1 MIVCEWY
8 KEYSIVNLK
17 YLQSHNI
24 MGGEKRWPLV
34 EGPPISV
41 GRLVLMLTTV
51 GEQLMFLMKH
61 DIISDNGLCH
71 KCDQVITGEWVVKG
85 NGRYWRCKDCAVMT
99 SCRYGTVLYQSK
111 MKIKNWVLLAY
122 CFTERHRTHA
132 STVNEASLP
141 QEGYVDRTLSTRTI
155 LRWFRYFRMLCRD
168 DFKKNKS
175 KIGGEGSILE
185 GDESLFGQRSC
196 KIVHNIDHSFSLL
209 FFRKALGS
217 LTILTTMF
225 KIMKICLVK
234 QS

>member
-1 MIVCEWY
+1 
-8 KEYSIVNLK
+8 
-17 YLQSHNI
+17 

-61 DIISDNGLCH
+61 DIISD
-71 KCDQVITGEWVVKG
+71 

-209 FFRKALGS
+209 FIF
-217 LTILTTMF
+217 
-225 KIMKICLVK
+225 
-234 QS
+234 

>member
-1 MIVCEWY
+1 MQAALD
-8 KEYSIVNLK
+8 S
-17 YLQSHNI
+17 LQSRHALSAAYTDYLDSSDYI
-24 MGGEKRWPLV
+24 LSLQAMEGLLLV
-34 EGPPISV
+34 API
-41 GRLVLMLTTV
+41 
-51 GEQLMFLMKH
+51 
-61 DIISDNGLCH
+61 
-71 KCDQVITGEWVVKG
+71 DQVITGEWVVKG

-209 FFRKALGS
+209 FIF
-217 LTILTTMF
+217 
-225 KIMKICLVK
+225 
-234 QS
+234 

>member
-1 MIVCEWY
+1 
-8 KEYSIVNLK
+8 
-17 YLQSHNI
+17 

-132 STVNEASLP
+132 STVNEVSLP
-141 QEGYVDRTLSTRTI
+141 KEGYVDRTLIYQPGQSFGGLDTSECCVEMISRRTNQKSVGKD
-155 LRWFRYFRMLCRD
+155 LFLKVTSPCLDNVVAKLYTTLTTHFLYF
-168 DFKKNKS
+168 
-175 KIGGEGSILE
+175 
-185 GDESLFGQRSC
+185 
-196 KIVHNIDHSFSLL
+196 L

-225 KIMKICLVK
+225 KRMKICLVK

>member
-209 FFRKALGS
+209 FIF
-217 LTILTTMF
+217 
-225 KIMKICLVK
+225 
-234 QS
+234 

>member
-1 MIVCEWY
+1 
-8 KEYSIVNLK
+8 
-17 YLQSHNI
+17 

-61 DIISDNGLCH
+61 DIISDNG
-71 KCDQVITGEWVVKG
+71 
-85 NGRYWRCKDCAVMT
+85 RYWRCKDYAVMT

-196 KIVHNIDHSFSLL
+196 KIVHNIDHSFYFYFLE
-209 FFRKALGS
+209 KP
-217 LTILTTMF
+217 
-225 KIMKICLVK
+225 
-234 QS
+234 

>member
-1 MIVCEWY
+1 
-8 KEYSIVNLK
+8 
-17 YLQSHNI
+17 

-209 FFRKALGS
+209 FIFWKS
-217 LTILTTMF
+217 LRIINNIDNYVQKNENLSCKTKLRRTQDFEKYFATM
-225 KIMKICLVK
+225 LAR
-234 QS
+234 

>member
-1 MIVCEWY
+1 
-8 KEYSIVNLK
+8 
-17 YLQSHNI
+17 

-209 FFRKALGS
+209 FIS
-217 LTILTTMF
+217 MF
-225 KIMKICLVK
+225 KRMKICLVGK
-234 QS
+234 MKYGRGAKKSRRRAWVFGMIEHTMKRLFLYVCP

>member
-1 MIVCEWY
+1 ME
-8 KEYSIVNLK
+8 
-17 YLQSHNI
+17 
-24 MGGEKRWPLV
+24 
-34 EGPPISV
+34 
-41 GRLVLMLTTV
+41 
-51 GEQLMFLMKH
+51 
-61 DIISDNGLCH
+61 DIGDA
-71 KCDQVITGEWVVKG
+71 KT
-85 NGRYWRCKDCAVMT
+85 VMT
-99 SCRYGTVLYQSK
+99 SCRYGSVLYQSK

-209 FFRKALGS
+209 FIFQKS
-217 LTILTTMF
+217 LRIINNIDNYVQKNENLSCWQDEIW
-225 KIMKICLVK
+225 KRC
-234 QS
+234 

>member
-1 MIVCEWY
+1 
-8 KEYSIVNLK
+8 
-17 YLQSHNI
+17 

-185 GDESLFGQRSC
+185 DDESLFGQRSC

-209 FFRKALGS
+209 FIF
-217 LTILTTMF
+217 
-225 KIMKICLVK
+225 
-234 QS
+234 

>member
-24 MGGEKRWPLV
+24 LGGEKRWPLV

-41 GRLVLMLTTV
+41 GRLVLMLTT
-51 GEQLMFLMKH
+51 
-61 DIISDNGLCH
+61 
-71 KCDQVITGEWVVKG
+71 
-85 NGRYWRCKDCAVMT
+85 VMT

-122 CFTERHRTHA
+122 CFTERHQAHA

-175 KIGGEGSILE
+175 KIGGEGYIL
-185 GDESLFGQRSC
+185 GDGESLFGQCSC

-209 FFRKALGS
+209 FIIF
-217 LTILTTMF
+217 
-225 KIMKICLVK
+225 
-234 QS
+234 

>member
-1 MIVCEWY
+1 
-8 KEYSIVNLK
+8 
-17 YLQSHNI
+17 

-99 SCRYGTVLYQSK
+99 SCRYGTVLY
-111 MKIKNWVLLAY
+111 

-141 QEGYVDRTLSTRTI
+141 SEGYVNRTLSTRTI

-196 KIVHNIDHSFSLL
+196 KIVHNIDHFLWFWLKLL
-209 FFRKALGS
+209 FLW
-217 LTILTTMF
+217 
-225 KIMKICLVK
+225 
-234 QS
+234 

>member
-1 MIVCEWY
+1 
-8 KEYSIVNLK
+8 
-17 YLQSHNI
+17 

-209 FFRKALGS
+209 FYFLEKP
-217 LTILTTMF
+217 
-225 KIMKICLVK
+225 
-234 QS
+234 

>member
-1 MIVCEWY
+1 
-8 KEYSIVNLK
+8 
-17 YLQSHNI
+17 

-85 NGRYWRCKDCAVMT
+85 NGR
-99 SCRYGTVLYQSK
+99 
-111 MKIKNWVLLAY
+111 WVLLAY

-209 FFRKALGS
+209 FIF
-217 LTILTTMF
+217 
-225 KIMKICLVK
+225 
-234 QS
+234 